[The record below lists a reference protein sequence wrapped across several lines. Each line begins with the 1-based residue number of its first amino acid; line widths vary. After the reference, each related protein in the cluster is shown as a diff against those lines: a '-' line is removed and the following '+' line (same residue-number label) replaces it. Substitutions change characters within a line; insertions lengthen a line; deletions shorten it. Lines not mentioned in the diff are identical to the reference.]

1 MNYRY
6 QCIEQKLYNENVG
19 EYIIYGI
26 EITDDN
32 IRYYD
37 LNSEGWRSF
46 IPVNDVSCNK
56 EKVDDIV
63 RIINKYQVSP
73 IHLDEII
80 EDLLIA

>member
-1 MNYRY
+1 MNYKY
-6 QCIEQKLYNENVG
+6 QCIRQKLYNENVG
-19 EYIIYGI
+19 EYITDEI

-32 IRYYD
+32 MI
-37 LNSEGWRSF
+37 
-46 IPVNDVSCNK
+46 VNDVSCNK
-56 EKVDDIV
+56 ETVDDTV